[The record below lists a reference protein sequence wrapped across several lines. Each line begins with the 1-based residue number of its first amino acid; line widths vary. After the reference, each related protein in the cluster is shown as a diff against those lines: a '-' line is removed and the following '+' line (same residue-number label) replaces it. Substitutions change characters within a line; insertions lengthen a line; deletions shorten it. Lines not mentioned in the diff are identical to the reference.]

1 MYSQGRKPLI
11 SVNPL
16 LPPSPPLAF
25 YSHEWL
31 RLSGEPAWPKPHHHL
46 QTEVCDA
53 CGFCSLPSQSHNTPW
68 EFWSQTIS
76 TSPPIPKPV
85 WNCNCKGMEKNFDSD
100 ILRINLKLFL
110 PTEIHYE
117 VRQAMQPRVC
127 GMIMLYSRGEPWGLG
142 DGQLEGGRGKRQ
154 ATSAGCLLL
163 WAGATC

>member
-16 LPPSPPLAF
+16 PAPQPAPPLAF
-25 YSHEWL
+25 YSREWL

-85 WNCNCKGMEKNFDSD
+85 WNCNFKGMEKNFDSD

-110 PTEIHYE
+110 PTKICF
-117 VRQAMQPRVC
+117 MK
-127 GMIMLYSRGEPWGLG
+127 G
-142 DGQLEGGRGKRQ
+142 DRLCSPGSAEWSCCVAEGSHGGWEMD
-154 ATSAGCLLL
+154 S
-163 WAGATC
+163 